1 MRAQPRLAAATAAP
15 RPAARTA
22 LRCVAL
28 VTESRL
34 PPAPLRRVAFDGA
47 PAGDET
53 LALHTA
59 KESTAVGLVHRYLT
73 LVRQNAR
80 RCVGVG
86 RVGRAFSVEA
96 FAAAPLPPTILARL
110 AGRGSKAGRWPA
122 AVRLSGASN
131 PRVSDAELLQGHGEH
146 ADALGGSRRRPQ
158 ALRAEGDG
166 AGAAG
171 VEALAAPRWRRRL
184 LWAQGTCVA
193 AHCGAA

>member
-1 MRAQPRLAAATAAP
+1 MQRCSGPRPAVLGRQLRAQPRLAADTAAP
-15 RPAARTA
+15 RPAARAA

-28 VTESRL
+28 AAESRL

-96 FAAAPLPPTILARL
+96 FAAAAHHPRS
-110 AGRGSKAGRWPA
+110 AGRSGPKGWEVAGRRP
-122 AVRLSGASN
+122 AVRSLK
-131 PRVSDAELLQGHGEH
+131 P
-146 ADALGGSRRRPQ
+146 
-158 ALRAEGDG
+158 
-166 AGAAG
+166 
-171 VEALAAPRWRRRL
+171 
-184 LWAQGTCVA
+184 
-193 AHCGAA
+193 